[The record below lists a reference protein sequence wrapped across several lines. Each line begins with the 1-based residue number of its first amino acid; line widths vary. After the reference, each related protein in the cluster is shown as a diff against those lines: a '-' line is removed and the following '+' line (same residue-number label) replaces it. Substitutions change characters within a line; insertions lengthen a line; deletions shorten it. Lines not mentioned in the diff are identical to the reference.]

1 MRTFIVDSFTDTAFK
16 GNPAGVCIVERPLND
31 ERMLDIA
38 RELNLS
44 ETAFLR
50 SLPKPG
56 TFSIRFFSPKKEIP
70 LCGHATLASAKVV
83 AEMYQLERI
92 EFVNIQSLTLGASVS
107 DGGTT
112 MSFPVYETCPAEAP
126 PELLTALGIESI
138 ENVVYNE
145 ETNILLLEIVDPD
158 ELVNLSP
165 DFEALYRSHDSI
177 DGVLVTAPGECGYDF
192 YSRYFWPWAGTN
204 EDPVTGGTHTFLA
217 PYWSKKLGKK
227 EMRSFQCSR
236 RSGFMEVEVAEAGL
250 RIRGQAVIVFEGE
263 LRPGVI

>member
-1 MRTFIVDSFTDTAFK
+1 MKTFIVDSFTDTAFK
-16 GNPAGVCIVERPLND
+16 GNPAGVCIVERPLSD

-50 SLPKPG
+50 SLSQPD

-83 AEMYQLERI
+83 AESYQLGHVKC
-92 EFVNIQSLTLGASVS
+92 VNIQNITLGASVS
-107 DGGTT
+107 DGEIT
-112 MSFPVYETCPAEAP
+112 MTFPLYDTRPAEAP
-126 PELLTALGIESI
+126 SKLLAALGIGSI
-138 ENVVYNE
+138 ENAVYNK
-145 ETNILLLEIVDPD
+145 ETNILLLEIVDSD
-158 ELVNLSP
+158 ELINLSP

-236 RSGFMEVEVAEAGL
+236 RSGFMEVEVTEVDL
-250 RIRGQAVIVFEGE
+250 RIKGQAVVIFEGE
-263 LRPGVI
+263 LRV

>member
-16 GNPAGVCIVERPLND
+16 GNPAGVCLVERPLSD

-50 SLPKPG
+50 SLSRPDS
-56 TFSIRFFSPKKEIP
+56 FSIRFFSPKKEIP

-83 AEMYQLERI
+83 SELYRI
-92 EFVNIQSLTLGASVS
+92 GHVTFVNIQNISLGTSVS
-107 DGGTT
+107 DGEIT
-112 MSFPVYETCPAEAP
+112 MTFPLYDTRPAEAP
-126 PELLTALGIESI
+126 PKLLSALGIESI
-138 ENVVYNE
+138 ENAVYNQ
-145 ETNILLLEIVDPD
+145 ETNILLLEIADPE
-158 ELVNLSP
+158 ELIDLSP
-165 DFEALYRSHDSI
+165 DFEALYRSHESI
-177 DGVLVTAPGECGYDF
+177 DGVLVTAPGKGEYDF

-204 EDPVTGGTHTFLA
+204 EDPATGGTHTFLA

-236 RSGFMEVEVAEAGL
+236 RSGFMEVAITEAGL
-250 RIRGQAVIVFEGE
+250 RIKSQAVVILEGE
-263 LRPGVI
+263 LRVE